1 MSIDLDFDLK
11 KVFYTDQKYNNI
23 KLLESSIFENAVC
36 IKLELLK
43 HNKKD
48 ELSNELDYINNFLEF
63 HSKFISYE
71 FCKQN
76 MNTRFQLE
84 GEESKL
90 LKDAN
95 LTELFQTMY
104 DKINLV
110 VNDLMGEIDFNP
122 NRVTIRK
129 KTSVFLIAYATRLKE
144 LWEKF
149 DDKFIENLMNKNLE
163 EQVYRTD
170 YFAEKLKVIPPANLR
185 GAWAKGSLNLG

>member
-11 KVFYTDQKYNNI
+11 KVFYTDQKYNSI
-23 KLLESSIFENAVC
+23 KLLESSIFENAIC

-43 HNKKD
+43 HDNKE
-48 ELSNELDYINNFLEF
+48 ELANEHEFINNFLEF
-63 HSKFISYE
+63 HNKFISYE

-76 MNTRFQLE
+76 MNTRFKLE

-90 LKDAN
+90 LKDSN
-95 LTELFQTMY
+95 LTELFQTLY

-110 VNDLMGEIDFNP
+110 VNDLMGDIDFNP

-144 LWEKF
+144 IWERI
-149 DDKFIENLMNKNLE
+149 DEKFIENLMNKNLE
-163 EQVYRTD
+163 DKVYRINH
-170 YFAEKLKVIPPANLR
+170 FNEKLKVIPPANLR
-185 GAWAKGSLNLG
+185 GAWAKGPLNFS